1 MIQNLRLWLYRA
13 GASAHINTSKIENS
27 FKFMS
32 PWCTRREKKIE
43 DKKVKSPHPI
53 TILYTIYGSLVFF
66 YTRQHHYLTYNVS
79 HSIKVSWAYL
89 SALWAYT
96 RIFILYNNNKTT
108 CTAHAQGMLC
118 TWCARARIIP
128 AVCTTRPRRRRRTS
142 IKLSIRSIWCTRWLL
157 LLLTRLLFM
166 YSVRV

>member
-53 TILYTIYGSLVFF
+53 TIYCTIYGSLVFF

-108 CTAHAQGMLC
+108 CTR
-118 TWCARARIIP
+118 TRD
-128 AVCTTRPRRRRRTS
+128 AVQYMMRPRVDYSSRVREATTTTTTTTHFNQVIYKEHLMYS
-142 IKLSIRSIWCTRWLL
+142 LL